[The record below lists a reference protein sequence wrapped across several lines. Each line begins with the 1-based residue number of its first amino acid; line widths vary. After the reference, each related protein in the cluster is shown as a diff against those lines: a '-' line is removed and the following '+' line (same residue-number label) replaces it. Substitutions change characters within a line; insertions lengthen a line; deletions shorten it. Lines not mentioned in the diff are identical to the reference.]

1 MKRLRITIAV
11 LLLLSAAAFGISRG
25 VVLLNK
31 DDTVPE
37 ISCEAGVL
45 SINASDGEQAL
56 LQGVTAYD
64 GKDGDLSDK
73 IVVESIVGTG
83 TLGQVNVTYAVS
95 DSDHH
100 VSSCVRTVEYTDYVS
115 PRFSLSKP
123 LIYTVGEGLRVRD
136 RLSASDIIDGSL
148 TERIKVNA
156 SSSSTYYAGSF
167 PITFEVT
174 NSLGDTTT
182 LTLDFIVRES
192 VYGAPEIN
200 LTQYLVYLAKGEKL
214 STKSYVSSVV
224 NGENRNVKATLP
236 AGGLKEGVNT
246 VTYSC
251 TNGDG
256 LTGTTVLYVV
266 VE

>member
-1 MKRLRITIAV
+1 MKRLRISIAV
-11 LLLLSAAAFGISRG
+11 LLVLSSVAFGVSRG
-25 VVLLNK
+25 VVYLNK
-31 DDTVPE
+31 DDTIPE
-37 ISCEAGVL
+37 IVCSAGVL
-45 SINASDGEQAL
+45 SISASDGEEAL

-64 GKDGDLSDK
+64 EKDGDLTDR
-73 IVVESIVGTG
+73 IVVESIVGTNTPG
-83 TLGQVNVTYAVS
+83 RVSVTYAVS

-100 VSSCVRTVEYTDYVS
+100 VSSYVRTVEYTDYVS

-156 SSSSTYYAGSF
+156 SSSSTYYAGTF

-174 NSLGDTTT
+174 NSLGDTST
-182 LTLDFIVRES
+182 LTLDAIVRES
-192 VYGAPEIN
+192 EYGAPEIN

-214 STKSYVSSVV
+214 STQSYISSVV
-224 NGENRNVKATLP
+224 NGENRNVKAKLP
-236 AGGLKEGVNT
+236 TGGLKEGVNT